1 MSGPTRVVFDP
12 TKVIDNLSDVSGRVQ
27 HNEAAIDIIDVS
39 LAAHYQLVTGNQGA
53 IHDVSGRVQH
63 NEAAIEVIDMSLG
76 AHYQLVTDNQ
86 GAIHDVSSRV
96 QHNEASIEVI
106 DVSLAAHYQLVT
118 GNQGAIHDVSSRV
131 QHNEAAIDIIDV
143 SLAAHYDLIMNN
155 QDTISNITSISDKT
169 TFFTDNPNGL
179 VEMPALNVATTL
191 WQPFGGDI
199 LNVQG
204 LKSNPDTPGFQYY
217 GRSTALSDDAQF
229 LAVSAWRTNEI
240 SNNVVDIYQ
249 YSDISNIWQK
259 IQRIESNT
267 ISEILKHNG
276 FYLKF
281 NTLSNNTIRLF
292 VGDIKQI
299 DENDDQYRDGYVTMY
314 ELSGNEFIQKARQE
328 SDENARWS
336 VYVDQKQDSYIVIG
350 SPTDDNSYK
359 IRKINIYTPDF
370 STKVLTLIVPK
381 SFGYYCPLN
390 VEIDQDSNY
399 IYFMQ
404 YSPSSTSTETQDL
417 YIYNIKDYIDN
428 PPSEEITLNEEDNLA
443 KQFKSIPN
451 QANNSI
457 SETSIMGVSVSNN
470 GEYIVVGKSYLQ
482 ADIYHLDKETGE
494 VDLVYQI
501 YPPSNTGDQGEF
513 AENVSMSGDGKRIAV
528 FYHGTIP
535 YTGGVIIYET
545 QDYQEWHQIGNNI
558 VGDDY
563 QDGVFQNRNNNRISL
578 SADGQV
584 VAIGYPFAETPETRV
599 DAGFARTYR
608 LTDNTSIM
616 RVDRDGVTFNGP
628 LELDVLHVKDTIKF
642 TNNNNIHMGYLAGD
656 AAKSGSNN
664 IRLGFNAGHDA
675 VNTSN
680 SVAIGS
686 DAGKYGHS
694 SNAVAIGRN
703 AGNKDQRANSVAI
716 GSYAGYQDQSGNSVA
731 IGTQAGFNQQQQ
743 NAIAIGNNAG
753 KWNLGD
759 SSIVIGK
766 NAGYHM
772 LLDSAYPDNKDNILI
787 GSNCGTSPITPDNIA
802 ANINNCIYIGRN
814 INPLSSREIT
824 TNEIILGNDISSNM
838 LGRGTN
844 VMILGNDELQRII
857 IPSYQ
862 NLKTNTPQYDGQLYD
877 GQLYIDADNN
887 LKVFESPVITSES
900 FVGNWQIAEEIGSL
914 RVTNVNRETIY
925 WQSNIYT
932 ITERQ
937 ALYNDIYALNAD
949 DTFENQHDGETW
961 LEPFQGVSGE
971 GTGAPV
977 SPHDGIITG
986 VWEYNGNDRT
996 LKINGKGNYL
1006 GLPKAVNGSELTN
1019 PNDAP
1024 DSITYTVISVTN
1036 SRLEIEIESGNVLW
1050 KFVLTKRSY

>member
-27 HNEAAIDIIDVS
+27 HNEAAIDI
-39 LAAHYQLVTGNQGA
+39 
-53 IHDVSGRVQH
+53 
-63 NEAAIEVIDMSLG
+63 
-76 AHYQLVTDNQ
+76 
-86 GAIHDVSSRV
+86 
-96 QHNEASIEVI
+96 I

-675 VNTSN
+675 ST
-680 SVAIGS
+680 AF
-686 DAGKYGHS
+686 
-694 SNAVAIGRN
+694 
-703 AGNKDQRANSVAI
+703 NSVAI
-716 GSYAGYQDQSGNSVA
+716 GSYAGKNGHSSNSVA
-731 IGTQAGFNQQQQ
+731 IGYFAGYIDQSLNSVAIGRQAAQNNQSADSVAIGRQAAQNNQSADSVAIGYYSGHRDQGTNSVAIGHSAATNNQGELSIALGRGAGEFTQQNQSISIGYQAGHVYQGPNS
-743 NAIAIGNNAG
+743 IAIGTQSGFNTDYGA
-753 KWNLGD
+753 
-759 SSIVIGK
+759 
-766 NAGYHM
+766 
-772 LLDSAYPDNKDNILI
+772 DNILI
-787 GSNCGTSPITPDNIA
+787 GHQSGYNGNPTILNKCV
-802 ANINNCIYIGRN
+802 YIGN
-814 INPLSSREIT
+814 YIESKSDT
-824 TNEIILGNDISSNM
+824 QNEIILGNDISSNM

-887 LKVFESPVITSES
+887 LKVFESPVITHES

-914 RVTNVNRETIY
+914 RVTNINRDRIF
-925 WQSNIYT
+925 WKSNLYT

-937 ALYNDIYALNAD
+937 ALYNDIYALNSD
-949 DTFENQHDGETW
+949 DTFVNRQDGETW
-961 LEPFQGVSGE
+961 LEPSFQGVSEE
-971 GTGAPV
+971 GPGSPV
-977 SPHDGIITG
+977 SPHDGNNIG
-986 VWEYNGNDRT
+986 QWEYNQDNQT
-996 LKINGKGNYL
+996 LIINGKGNYL

-1036 SRLEIEIESGNVLW
+1036 NRLEIEIESGDDILW